1 MFVLLYEE
9 GDRRVMKIINE
20 LEGIDDN
27 LENDKITMVKCSD
40 PGVDDHFGIGYL
52 PRLVYFDKGI
62 PEMFS
67 GAEVNEAEVLGWISN
82 QLKSNVIHLVTRAV
96 AEMMIIKNDHVGL
109 IFIDDEDADGLDI
122 VDEIEKDMFTV
133 SEEELVIIQIDDP
146 EFAEELG
153 ITLPSIVHFSEPA
166 MAL

>member
-1 MFVLLYEE
+1 
-9 GDRRVMKIINE
+9 
-20 LEGIDDN
+20 
-27 LENDKITMVKCSD
+27 MVKCSD
-40 PGVDDHFGIGYL
+40 EGVDDHFGIGYL

-96 AEMMIIKNDHVGL
+96 AEMMILKNDHVGL

-122 VDEIEKDMFTV
+122 VDELEKDMFTIND
-133 SEEELVIIQIDDP
+133 EELMIQS
-146 EFAEELG
+146 LQKN
-153 ITLPSIVHFSEPA
+153 L
-166 MAL
+166 ALTYHLLFTSQKRYPMFIKEVWK